1 MPTLD
6 EQNNQKLDEQLPRVK
21 NDLITFNSIQNIIEK
36 TEALEKEVEELKNK
50 STCSNNG
57 KCMPCNLYSFSLF

>member
-6 EQNNQKLDEQLPRVK
+6 EQINQKLDEQLQRVK

-50 STCSNNG
+50 KKCSNNG
-57 KCMPCNLYSFSLF
+57 KCMPCNLCSFSLF